1 MQLSNPEISGEQSV
15 KIVLLGDSGVGK
27 SSLALRF
34 VTNEFRPYSE
44 STIGAS
50 FMSKSITV
58 PFSPSVRND
67 EGQGTSDSKTLES
80 RQHQRT
86 IGLKIWDTAG
96 QEKYRS
102 LAPMYYR
109 GAEAAILVYD
119 ITVPASFVA
128 LQDWALEL
136 QHNASPELMLVICG
150 NKSDLGE
157 CRRVDRGVGEAYAR
171 EMGAVYVETSAKDGQ
186 GVEDMFSGV
195 AMRIP
200 PLLGQESYL
209 EEDMLDLRKNTR
221 KNEGCC

>member
-1 MQLSNPEISGEQSV
+1 
-15 KIVLLGDSGVGK
+15 
-27 SSLALRF
+27 
-34 VTNEFRPYSE
+34 
-44 STIGAS
+44 
-50 FMSKSITV
+50 MSKSIRV
-58 PFSPSVRND
+58 PVSSPVHD
-67 EGQGTSDSKTLES
+67 GEGQGTVSESK
-80 RQHQRT
+80 QHQRN

-136 QHNASPELMLVICG
+136 KHNASAELMLVICG

-157 CRRVDRGVGEAYAR
+157 FRRVDRGVGEAYAA

-200 PLLGQESYL
+200 PLLGQESYF